1 MDKFR
6 VIITP
11 DAAANIISVKDYI
24 ALTLKEPQTALKL
37 VRALR
42 EKIEA
47 LDSMPG
53 AIALVPDEPWRSRG
67 LRRILYKNFYVYYYV
82 DVEKKRVYVMNVIYA
97 RSDRLNELLKY
108 E

>member
-11 DAAANIISVKDYI
+11 DAAANII
-24 ALTLKEPQTALKL
+24 
-37 VRALR
+37 
-42 EKIEA
+42 
-47 LDSMPG
+47 
-53 AIALVPDEPWRSRG
+53 
-67 LRRILYKNFYVYYYV
+67 YV
-82 DVEKKRVYVMNVIYA
+82 DVENKRVYVMNVIYA

>member
-97 RSDRLNELLKY
+97 RSDQLNELLKY

>member
-1 MDKFR
+1 MVYFLFEFS
-6 VIITP
+6 I
-11 DAAANIISVKDYI
+11 
-24 ALTLKEPQTALKL
+24 KL

-67 LRRILYKNFYVYYYV
+67 LRRILHKNFYVYYFV

>member
-1 MDKFR
+1 M
-6 VIITP
+6 
-11 DAAANIISVKDYI
+11 
-24 ALTLKEPQTALKL
+24 
-37 VRALR
+37 R

>member
-67 LRRILYKNFYVYYYV
+67 LRRILHKNFYVYY
-82 DVEKKRVYVMNVIYA
+82 
-97 RSDRLNELLKY
+97 
-108 E
+108 